1 MHQFIISDGGIDPV
15 FSFKLSKLT
24 KPKVLYRVAFQVAY
38 SARFQKKTELSKL
51 KTDDTS
57 KNISSK

>member
-24 KPKVLYRVAFQVAY
+24 KPKVLYRVAFRSHILRA
-38 SARFQKKTELSKL
+38 SKKDRVK
-51 KTDDTS
+51 
-57 KNISSK
+57 